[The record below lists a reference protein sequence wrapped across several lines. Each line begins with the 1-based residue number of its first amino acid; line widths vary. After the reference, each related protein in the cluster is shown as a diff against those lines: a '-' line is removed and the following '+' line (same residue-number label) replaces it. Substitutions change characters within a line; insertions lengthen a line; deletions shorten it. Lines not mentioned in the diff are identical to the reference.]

1 MKKEKDEKYGLA
13 DYIKLGF
20 GFYIGFNLG
29 RVLKRMIIIT
39 NVSQ

>member
-1 MKKEKDEKYGLA
+1 MKKDKEEKYSLT

-29 RVLKRMIIIT
+29 RVLKRVIIAT
-39 NVSQ
+39 NISK

>member
-1 MKKEKDEKYGLA
+1 MENKKKEINSLA

-29 RVLKRMIIIT
+29 RVLKRVIIAM

>member
-1 MKKEKDEKYGLA
+1 MKENKNEKYGLV

-29 RVLKRMIIIT
+29 RVLKRVIIAT
-39 NVSQ
+39 NVSK

>member
-1 MKKEKDEKYGLA
+1 MENKKQEKYGLA

-29 RVLKRMIIIT
+29 RVLKRVIIAM
-39 NVSQ
+39 NVSN